1 MHGVQPVIGRS
12 FFPLNMRR
20 AAIVAHCHPYGAV
33 RIMQLESRL
42 FRSMAGRAIWM
53 VSYIYCVFKIA
64 LYVPADM
71 LEVLLGHY
79 YLLATTKRDMRP
91 TSVLLREQGIL
102 AIPAWRAV
110 DTLTVI
116 HLTTNPSA
124 NQSEPALALH
134 VSLDVINLFPA
145 SNDTD

>member
-1 MHGVQPVIGRS
+1 
-12 FFPLNMRR
+12 
-20 AAIVAHCHPYGAV
+20 
-33 RIMQLESRL
+33 MQLESRL

-53 VSYIYCVFKIA
+53 VRYIYCVFKIA

-79 YLLATTKRDMRP
+79 LLATTKRDMRP
-91 TSVLLREQGIL
+91 TSVLLREQGTL

-145 SNDTD
+145 SNGLDDTD